1 MKANFAHMSIFAFIL
16 AVLIDQ
22 AHKLYMINV
31 VGWKGGEGVV
41 VTPFFDYVLVWN
53 RGISYGLF
61 SALPPLALTGI
72 MMIAV
77 LGLAVWWATSHN
89 EWVRWGIALTLG
101 GGAGNIIDRLV
112 HGAVAD
118 FFSFHAYGFYWYI
131 FNLADVAIAL
141 GLFALIWDMVFHKEA
156 EAQKKD

>member
-1 MKANFAHMSIFAFIL
+1 MPW
-16 AVLIDQ
+16 Q
-22 AHKLYMINV
+22 
-31 VGWKGGEGVV
+31 
-41 VTPFFDYVLVWN
+41 P
-53 RGISYGLF
+53 
-61 SALPPLALTGI
+61 
-72 MMIAV
+72 
-77 LGLAVWWATSHN
+77 GLAVWWATSQS

-141 GLFALIWDMVFHKEA
+141 GLFALIWDMVFHKET